1 MNNHDNLTVK
11 INLLEKEKV
20 SLENE
25 LKDKE
30 EYYRSEVEKLEKS
43 YETYQN
49 AEFNKYENE
58 KTSHSQT
65 KKKLT
70 ELESN

>member
-1 MNNHDNLTVK
+1 LNNHDNLTVK

-43 YETYQN
+43 Y
-49 AEFNKYENE
+49 
-58 KTSHSQT
+58 
-65 KKKLT
+65 
-70 ELESN
+70 